1 MGGETVSNVR
11 ASHIVEVEEAAAAV
25 EDGMTIAIG
34 GFINSGHP
42 MAIVR
47 QLIKDGRKDLTVVG
61 AASSGLETD
70 LLIAAGVASH
80 VISPYVGA
88 EGFAGIGPAFRK
100 AGQDGLIDIF
110 ELDEAH
116 FYAGLRASAQRV
128 PYNPWKAGVGTD
140 LPKIN
145 PRLKEYRDPI
155 TDELLIAVPAINI
168 DVAFL
173 HAAISDIYG
182 NVQHNG
188 TRYGDISMYN
198 AATKTYVSVE
208 KVVSPERIKADPLR
222 TSIPGAT
229 GIIRAPYG
237 SHPYSAD
244 GYYVPDAEHINT
256 YLAAATSWLK
266 TDDRAE
272 LDAYIAEFITGPADH
287 ADYLERIGIRTL
299 LSLNE
304 F

>member
-1 MGGETVSNVR
+1 MSGVR
-11 ASHIVEVEEAAAAV
+11 ASKVIDVADVAAQV
-25 EDGMTIAIG
+25 EDGMTVAVG

-42 MAIVR
+42 MAVVR
-47 QLIKDGRKDLTVVG
+47 QLIKDGRRDLTIVG
-61 AASSGLETD
+61 AASAGLETD

-80 VISPYVGA
+80 VITPYIGA

-100 AGQDGLIDIF
+100 AAQDGSIDVF

-128 PYNPWKAGVGTD
+128 PYNPWRAGLGTD
-140 LPKIN
+140 LPVIN
-145 PRLKEYRDPI
+145 PRLKQYRDPI
-155 TDELLIAVPAINI
+155 NGELLIAVPAIDI
-168 DVAFL
+168 DVCLL
-173 HAAISDIYG
+173 HAAVSDIYG

-188 TRYGDISMYN
+188 TRYGDIAMYN
-198 AATKTYVSVE
+198 AADKTFVSVE
-208 KVVSPERIKADPLR
+208 KIVSPEQIRADPLR

-229 GIIRAPYG
+229 GVIRAPFG

-244 GYYVPDAEHINT
+244 GYYVPDAAHIQG
-256 YLAAATSWLK
+256 YLAAATTWLK
-266 TDDRAE
+266 SDDRSE
-272 LDAYIAEFITGPADH
+272 LDAYLDEYIVGPADH
-287 ADYLERIGIRTL
+287 ADYLERVGIRTL

>member
-1 MGGETVSNVR
+1 MTDITRTSR
-11 ASHIVEVEEAAAAV
+11 IISVEDAAAAV
-25 EDGMTIAIG
+25 EDGMTVAIG

-42 MAIVR
+42 MAVVR

-61 AASSGLETD
+61 AASAGLETD

-80 VISPYVGA
+80 VITPYVGA

-145 PRLKEYRDPI
+145 PRLKEYRDPL

-173 HAAISDIYG
+173 HAATSDVYG

-208 KVVSPERIKADPLR
+208 KVVSPERIKADPLK

-229 GIIRAPYG
+229 GVIRAPYG
-237 SHPYSAD
+237 AHPYSAD
-244 GYYVPDAEHINT
+244 GYYVPDAGHINT
-256 YLAAATSWLK
+256 YLAAATAWLK
-266 TDDRAE
+266 TGDRAE
-272 LDAYIAEFITGPADH
+272 LDAYIAEYITGPADH

>member
-1 MGGETVSNVR
+1 MSGER
-11 ASHIVEVEEAAAAV
+11 ASKIIEVAEAAAAV
-25 EDGMTIAIG
+25 DDGMTISIG

-47 QLIKDGRKDLTVVG
+47 QLIKDGRRNLTVVG

-100 AGQDGLIDIF
+100 AAQDGSLDIF

-128 PYNPWKAGVGTD
+128 PYNPWRAGVGTD
-140 LPKIN
+140 LPKVN
-145 PRLKEYRDPI
+145 PKLKQYRDPI
-155 TDELLIAVPAINI
+155 NDELLIAVPAIEI
-168 DVAFL
+168 DVCFL
-173 HAAISDIYG
+173 HASVSDIYG

-188 TRYGDISMYN
+188 TRYGDIAMYN
-198 AATKTYVSVE
+198 AASATYVSVE
-208 KVVSPERIKADPLR
+208 KVVSPEQIRADPLK

-229 GIIRAPYG
+229 GIIRAPFG

-244 GYYVPDAEHINT
+244 GYYVPDAEHIKQ
-256 YLAAATSWLK
+256 YLAVATTWLK
-266 TDDRAE
+266 SGDRTD
-272 LDAYIAEFITGPADH
+272 LDAYIEEYIVGPADH
-287 ADYLERIGIRTL
+287 AEYLERIGIRTL
-299 LSLNE
+299 LSINE
-304 F
+304 Y

>member
-1 MGGETVSNVR
+1 MSGERPSKV
-11 ASHIVEVEEAAAAV
+11 VEVTDAAAAV

-47 QLIKDGRKDLTVVG
+47 QLIKDGRRDLTVVG

-70 LLIAAGVASH
+70 LLIAAGVAIH
-80 VISPYVGA
+80 VVSPYIGA

-100 AGQDGLIDIF
+100 AAQDGSIDVF

-128 PYNPWKAGVGTD
+128 PYNPWRAGLGTD
-140 LPKIN
+140 LPKVN
-145 PRLKEYRDPI
+145 PRLKQYRDPI
-155 TDELLIAVPAINI
+155 NDELLIAVPAIEI
-168 DVAFL
+168 DVCFL
-173 HAAISDIYG
+173 HAAVSDIYG

-188 TRYGDISMYN
+188 TRYGDIAMYN
-198 AATKTYVSVE
+198 ASTTTYVSVE
-208 KVVSPERIKADPLR
+208 KIVSPEQVRTDPLK

-229 GIIRAPYG
+229 GVIRAPYG
-237 SHPYSAD
+237 AHPYSAD
-244 GYYVPDAEHINT
+244 GYYVPDAEHIQK
-256 YLAAATSWLK
+256 YLAAATTWLK
-266 TDDRAE
+266 SDDRTAI
-272 LDAYIAEFITGPADH
+272 DAYLEEYIIGPSDH
-287 ADYLERIGIRTL
+287 AEYLDRIGIRTL

-304 F
+304 Y

>member
-1 MGGETVSNVR
+1 MNTYRHPKVVSV
-11 ASHIVEVEEAAAAV
+11 EAAAAAV
-25 EDGMTIAIG
+25 RDGMTIAIG

-47 QLIKDGRKDLTVVG
+47 QLVKDKRKNLTVVG

-70 LLIAAGVASH
+70 LLIAAGV
-80 VISPYVGA
+80 VREVVSPYVGG

-100 AGQDGLIDIF
+100 AGQDNLVDIF

-128 PYNPWKAGVGTD
+128 PYNPWRAGVGTD
-140 LPKIN
+140 LPNVN

-155 TDELLIAVPAINI
+155 NDELLIAVPAINI

-173 HAAISDIYG
+173 HAAVSDIYG

-188 TRYGDISMYN
+188 TRYGDISMHY
-198 AATKTYVSVE
+198 AAASTYVSVE
-208 KVVSPERIKADPLR
+208 KIVSTEQVKADPLR

-229 GIIRAPYG
+229 GVVRAAFG
-237 SHPYSAD
+237 AHPYSAD
-244 GYYVPDAEHINT
+244 GYYVPDADHINR
-256 YLAAATSWLK
+256 YLVAANAWLK
-266 TDDRAE
+266 TDDRTD
-272 LDAYIAEFITGPADH
+272 LDAYITEFITGPDDH
-287 ADYLERIGIRTL
+287 AHYLERIGIRKL